1 MRGTTGVPGVS
12 RAYDPID
19 LSSRAF
25 WSKTAAERERSFAV
39 LRAERPVSW
48 HPPVEDAL
56 MDDPLDRGYWAIT
69 RRSDIATVS
78 RNNDVFLSG
87 KGVLFETFPV
97 ELLEAS
103 QSFLAMDP
111 PRHTTLRKVVSA
123 AFTPRQVGRIEDS
136 INANAKAIVEELR
149 AAGSGADFVQHCAKE
164 LPIRTLS
171 DMVGIPESERQRVA
185 EATDAAVSWADAAFL
200 NGRNPLEVLVENT
213 MYLHQIAGT
222 LAAQRRA
229 HPGDDL
235 ISSLVHA
242 EVDGERLAD
251 ADVAAFFVLLA
262 VAAND
267 TTRQTTSHALK
278 ALTDFPAERAWLL
291 AAFED
296 RIGTAVEEFIRWA
309 TPVMTF
315 RRTAASDFELGGQTV
330 MAGEKVVMFYSS
342 GNWDNEVF
350 DHPERLDLSRNPNPH
365 VGFGGGGVHFC
376 LGAHVARAQLRAIFG
391 ELLRQI
397 PDIQA
402 GDPQYVPGNFIHAVR
417 SMPCTFTARPPGPAR
432 SPVASATRNTRRRP

>member
-1 MRGTTGVPGVS
+1 MAATTGMSGSS
-12 RAYDPID
+12 RTYDAID

-25 WSKTAAERERSFAV
+25 WSTTAAERERSFAV

-56 MDDPLDRGYWAIT
+56 MHDPDDRGYWAIT
-69 RRSDIATVS
+69 RRADIVTVS
-78 RNNDVFLSG
+78 RDNEVFLSG
-87 KGVLFETFPV
+87 KGVIFENVPV

-111 PRHTTLRKVVSA
+111 PRHTKLRKVVHA
-123 AFTPRQVGRIEDS
+123 AFTPRQVRRIEDS
-136 INANAKAIVEELR
+136 IKTNAKTVVEELR
-149 AAGSGADFVQHCAKE
+149 AAGSGADFVDHCAKE

-171 DMVGIPESERQRVA
+171 DMVGIPESERQHIA
-185 EATDAAVSWADAAFL
+185 EATDAAVSYADPVFL
-200 NGRNPLEVLVENT
+200 NGREPLQVLVENQ
-213 MYLHQIAGT
+213 MYLHQIAGM
-222 LAAQRRA
+222 LAAERRE

-242 EVDGERLAD
+242 EVDGDRLAD

-267 TTRQTTSHALK
+267 TTRQTTSHAMK
-278 ALTDFPAERAWLL
+278 ALTDFPAQRAWLL
-291 AAFED
+291 ASFED
-296 RIGTAVEEFIRWA
+296 RVGTAVEEFVRWA

-315 RRTAASDFELGGQTV
+315 RRTAATDFELGGQTIK
-330 MAGEKVVMFYSS
+330 AGEKVVMFYPS
-342 GNWDNEVF
+342 GNWDTDVF
-350 DHPERLDLSRNPNPH
+350 DHPERLDLSRSPNPH
-365 VGFGGGGVHFC
+365 VGFGGGGLHFC

-391 ELLRQI
+391 ELLTQL

-402 GDPQYVPGNFIHAVR
+402 GDPTYVAGNFIHAVG
-417 SMPCTFTARPPGPAR
+417 SMPCTF
-432 SPVASATRNTRRRP
+432 